1 MIAVPTDVVYLRQ
14 INNDVHLKDAR
25 VIKWSYAE
33 ILRCAKDEFQHCY
46 LHCNKVVES
55 LKYRWLIKYSQ
66 VGFMLPVSRAIA
78 TLKVRV
84 RISSHP
90 Y

>member
-1 MIAVPTDVVYLRQ
+1 MIVVPMDVVYLQ
-14 INNDVHLKDAR
+14 WINNGAHLKDAW

-46 LHCNKVVES
+46 LRYNKVVES

-78 TLKVRV
+78 ILKC
-84 RISSHP
+84 
-90 Y
+90 